1 MKIRLQTNGQSTD
14 FCQTGTIMRPNTYE
28 PKEVPIHSRA
38 DKQKKESHIPT
49 NNWPAWNNRLYYPR
63 KTIIQCK
70 ELQYQKN
77 DKYNVFNHT
86 IYLFSLSLMTTG
98 FYLLQE
104 TNPGFYIISL
114 QILRLQNKIVPL
126 KQIDIDRDNSGCI
139 PLRRTS

>member
-86 IYLFSLSLMTTG
+86 IYLFSLSFDDHRILSLAG
-98 FYLLQE
+98 NESRLLHNLFADPPASE
-104 TNPGFYIISL
+104 
-114 QILRLQNKIVPL
+114 
-126 KQIDIDRDNSGCI
+126 
-139 PLRRTS
+139 